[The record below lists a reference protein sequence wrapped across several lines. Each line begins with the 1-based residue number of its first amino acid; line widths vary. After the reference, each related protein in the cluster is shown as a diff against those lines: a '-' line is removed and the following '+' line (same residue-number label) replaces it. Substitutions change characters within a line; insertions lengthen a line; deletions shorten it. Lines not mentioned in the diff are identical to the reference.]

1 MKKTIIFDFDGVV
14 ADSFN
19 IAFEVSK
26 MKRPTLTLESYKDKW
41 KTNIGKA
48 VFTEPESEIEVNFH
62 DEYAKKMQV
71 LKLSPTKKK
80 VLEDLSEKYI
90 FHIIS
95 STYTQT
101 IKDFCETNNILQYF
115 GDILGYDI
123 ETSKVK
129 KFQTLF
135 QKHNLDPKELIFI
148 TDTVGDIEEAREV
161 GIGTIVAVAD
171 GYQDKK
177 VLETAHPTY
186 LINSI
191 ANLEEV
197 I

>member
-48 VFTEPESEIEVNFH
+48 VFTEPESDIKIDFH
-62 DEYAKKMQV
+62 VEYAKKMKA
-71 LKLSPTKKK
+71 LKLSPIKKK
-80 VLEDLSEKYI
+80 ALEDLSEKYN

-101 IKDFCETNNILQYF
+101 IKDFCETSDILQYF

-123 ETSKVK
+123 EASKVI
-129 KFQTLF
+129 KFQTLL
-135 QKHNLDPKELIFI
+135 KRHNLDAKELIFI

-161 GIGTIVAVAD
+161 GIRTIIAVGD
-171 GYQDKK
+171 GYQDKE
-177 VLETAHPTY
+177 VLEIAHPTY
-186 LINSI
+186 LIDSI
-191 ANLEEV
+191 ANLKEV